1 MGMPKGKSL
10 SREDVK
16 ISHHG
21 NEEISVE
28 FKARY
33 DLPSVSL
40 KKIQVEEDHQI
51 LF

>member
-1 MGMPKGKSL
+1 MGMQKGSSL
-10 SREDVK
+10 GREDIH
-16 ISHHG
+16 ISHQG
-21 NEEISVE
+21 NGEVSIE